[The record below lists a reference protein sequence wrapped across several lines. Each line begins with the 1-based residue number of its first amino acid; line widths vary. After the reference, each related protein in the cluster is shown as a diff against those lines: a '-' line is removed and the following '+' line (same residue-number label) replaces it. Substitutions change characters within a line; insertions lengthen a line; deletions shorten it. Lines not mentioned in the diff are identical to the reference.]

1 MEKDTLEYDNAKEIN
16 LKESIMPFIEPELID
31 DFRKLTLL
39 GIFVKINGIRYEI
52 IDWNFRARGYPIIYK
67 KLSDNSKYKCSGSF
81 MAKYIN
87 DSLKLANK
95 KAKEIL
101 ARAI

>member
-1 MEKDTLEYDNAKEIN
+1 MEDAIEYDITKERN
-16 LKESIMPFIEPELID
+16 LKESIMPFIEPELRD
-31 DFRKLTLL
+31 DFRKLILL
-39 GIFVKINGIRYEI
+39 GIFVKINGTRYEI

-67 KLSDNSKYKCSGSF
+67 KLSDGSKYKCSGSF
-81 MAKYIN
+81 IAKYIN

-101 ARAI
+101 AKAI

>member
-1 MEKDTLEYDNAKEIN
+1 MEKDILEYDITKERK
-16 LKESIMPFIEPELID
+16 LKESIMPFIEPELRD
-31 DFRKLTLL
+31 DFRKLILL

-52 IDWNFRARGYPIIYK
+52 IDWNFRARSYPIIYK
-67 KLSDNSKYKCSGSF
+67 KLSDNSKYKCRGSF
-81 MAKYIN
+81 IAKYIN

-101 ARAI
+101 ARTI